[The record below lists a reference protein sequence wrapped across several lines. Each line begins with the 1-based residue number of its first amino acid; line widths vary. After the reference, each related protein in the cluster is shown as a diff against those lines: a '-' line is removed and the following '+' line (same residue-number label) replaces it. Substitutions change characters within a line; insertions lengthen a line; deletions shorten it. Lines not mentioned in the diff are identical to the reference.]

1 MPPKRSHRKAS
12 QHALAISA
20 QAPAAARTR
29 RHYHHHQKTF
39 SRLMSARFFP
49 LFSSYFP
56 QGQRTWLP
64 KKRSFSAR
72 IPRMRQKQAD
82 AAPSSGQQRKK
93 EGERRPICRGM
104 PSPQTNTKA
113 RRRRR
118 RKKKAEMRSRMG
130 NNKKK
135 TVLTLFSIV
144 VVVNHHCVHLSS
156 KTTRNP
162 FLPEKSR
169 RKKKEKG
176 KEERFERSSTI
187 SKVEVSLFREKG
199 DARAH

>member
-1 MPPKRSHRKAS
+1 MATKEEE
-12 QHALAISA
+12 
-20 QAPAAARTR
+20 
-29 RHYHHHQKTF
+29 
-39 SRLMSARFFP
+39 
-49 LFSSYFP
+49 LFSTDTSDEAKAGRRCSIVGP
-56 QGQRTWLP
+56 AE
-64 KKRSFSAR
+64 KKRGGKKANL
-72 IPRMRQKQAD
+72 PRNAKPANKHK
-82 AAPSSGQQRKK
+82 STKK
-93 EGERRPICRGM
+93 
-104 PSPQTNTKA
+104 KKK
-113 RRRRR
+113 
-118 RKKKAEMRSRMG
+118 KKKAEMRSRMG